1 MEFPHSAATVT
12 VRKLYFDFPSVGG
25 SRAGD
30 LFILLGSARKD
41 FFMANIIKKLLI
53 IFLGVGILFGFV
65 SFIGL
70 AKLEKTRIE
79 IPIQKPPSENLSYKG
94 INGVDA
100 LTILRERE
108 KAWIE
113 QDSSGL
119 VISINGRRADSSKH
133 EYWAFYVN
141 NKLAPVGPAD
151 YITKIEDLIEW
162 KIEKY

>member
-1 MEFPHSAATVT
+1 MHVLT
-12 VRKLYFDFPSVGG
+12 
-25 SRAGD
+25 SRAGTSNNPSRER
-30 LFILLGSARKD
+30 GG
-41 FFMANIIKKLLI
+41 FFMASIVKKLLI
-53 IFLGVGILFGFV
+53 IFLGVGILLGFV
-65 SFIGL
+65 NFIGL
-70 AKLEKTRIE
+70 AKLEKTRVE
-79 IPIQKPPSENLSYKG
+79 IPAQKPPSDHLSYKG

-119 VISINGRRADSSKH
+119 VVSINKRRADSSKH

-151 YITKIEDLIEW
+151 YTTQNEDVIEW